1 MMKML
6 SIVDRAMRSW
16 LKEFFMSGFESI
28 MILNP
33 FPSNPK
39 TPATKVISGTYI
51 QDSNM
56 KDQNFSHKYIVHK
69 LLTPRVSGGGGV

>member
-51 QDSNM
+51 QDSNEGSELLP
-56 KDQNFSHKYIVHK
+56 QELCTNYVHPK
-69 LLTPRVSGGGGV
+69 